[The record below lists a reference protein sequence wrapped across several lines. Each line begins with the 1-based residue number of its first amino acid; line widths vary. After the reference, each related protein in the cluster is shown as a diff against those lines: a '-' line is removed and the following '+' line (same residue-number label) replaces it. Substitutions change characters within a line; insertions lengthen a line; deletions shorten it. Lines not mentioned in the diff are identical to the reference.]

1 MPLKT
6 TFTFFRAEKRVPM
19 EIPVVLDGHRRTP
32 GTESTFTENVSAR
45 GARVVSVRNWEKG
58 EKLTLVSRTGEF
70 RSSARVAYCQPLH
83 GDGYAVGVEF
93 HRDQRAMGC
102 LNPEIAWPKRSGG
115 GRETFGTEVR

>member
-1 MPLKT
+1 MPPWKT
-6 TFTFFRAEKRVPM
+6 FVFYRAEKRIPM
-19 EIPVVLDGHRRTP
+19 EIPVVLDGHRKVP

-83 GDGYAVGVEF
+83 GEGYAIGVEF
-93 HRDQRAMGC
+93 
-102 LNPEIAWPKRSGG
+102 LEPK
-115 GRETFGTEVR
+115 GRWVV